1 MKFSTGSKS
10 QPSAFD
16 DWAFQSKDAIIH
28 EFAPAYY
35 LLASGICLHGD
46 VINLSLG
53 LLSLHWSIKS

>member
-1 MKFSTGSKS
+1 MAHQYESKKDGKFTDQTGLNGLE
-10 QPSAFD
+10 
-16 DWAFQSKDAIIH
+16 IH

-53 LLSLHWSIKS
+53 LLSLHWSTNN